1 MISQDDETTPT
12 PSVSLAILAYNKG
25 RASGLADGIV
35 ITPSHNP
42 PDNGGYK
49 YNAAN
54 GGPADVAITDWI
66 QNRANQLLEDNL
78 KEVRRWPHQKA
89 LSAATTHRHDF
100 MGAYVEALDTIVDM
114 DAIRGADIRMGVD
127 PLGGAGVAE
136 LVDDMVRGKIG
147 RAHV

>member
-66 QNRANQLLEDNL
+66 QNRANQFLEDNL
-78 KEVRRWPHQKA
+78 KEVRRWPHQQE
-89 LSAATTHRHDF
+89 LSATTNTPPTLI
-100 MGAYVEALDTIVDM
+100 GAYCD
-114 DAIRGADIRMGVD
+114 RR
-127 PLGGAGVAE
+127 P
-136 LVDDMVRGKIG
+136 RKP
-147 RAHV
+147 

>member
-35 ITPSHNP
+35 ITPSHNQ

-54 GGPADVAITDWI
+54 GGPADVAIKDWI
-66 QNRANQLLEDNL
+66 QNRANQLLDNNQ
-78 KEVRRWPHQKA
+78 KEVRQLPHQKSP
-89 LSAATTHRHDF
+89 SAPTTNRHPLL
-100 MGAYVEALDTIVDM
+100 GAYFE
-114 DAIRGADIRMGVD
+114 
-127 PLGGAGVAE
+127 
-136 LVDDMVRGKIG
+136 
-147 RAHV
+147 